1 MKHNGITLFS
11 ILVLLVFAG
20 SIFYFFNTIRIDY
33 KNGLPRAEKIF
44 EEISSQAKKNPEQL
58 KKEMFS
64 GEETVHSAK
73 YTKNNRILIAYPDE
87 QTSSQVST
95 TKLVKIFSKTIVEQ
109 ENTYEL
115 KLALYILRPAV
126 IYNAARQ
133 SFIIILGATLAT
145 IGVLI
150 FISVKSKKG
159 VPAETETEES
169 TPDENPQEIEIEE
182 ENTGIQDAENAAED
196 DSAQENIPETEET
209 EIPEDFSDSN
219 SEQENESS
227 SEEPEIELPD
237 SDSGFDSDSV
247 ETENQDS
254 GNENDSEAYYNEHKI
269 MQEARN
275 SFEGEASLNERI
287 NFELTKAA
295 SNGQDFSVL
304 LIEIKDSEKF
314 ADIKKFLDDNYGKE
328 NIFNYKP
335 QILAL
340 LKENTN
346 IDDAEDKAAL
356 IENNIKAFFEE
367 QNLAIGISSRSLRT
381 ITADRILSEAEEA
394 LNHANSDP
402 DSKIVGFHV
411 DLEKYREFVENSQK
425 AENDSE

>member
-11 ILVLLVFAG
+11 ILVLLVFTG
-20 SIFYFFNTIRIDY
+20 SIFYFFNTIRVDY

-44 EEISSQAKKNPEQL
+44 EEISSQAEKNPEQL

-64 GEETVHSAK
+64 SEETVHSAK

-159 VPAETETEES
+159 SPAETETEES
-169 TPDENPQEIEIEE
+169 TPDENPQKIEIEE
-182 ENTGIQDAENAAED
+182 ENTGIQDNETAAED
-196 DSAQENIPETEET
+196 DSAQENIPEQEET

-247 ETENQDS
+247 ETESQDS
-254 GNENDSEAYYNEHKI
+254 RNENDSEAYYNEHKI

-275 SFEGEASLNERI
+275 SVEGEVSLNERI
-287 NFELTKAA
+287 NFELTKSA

-356 IENNIKAFFEE
+356 IENNIKAFFDE
-367 QNLAIGISSRSLRT
+367 QNLAIGISSRSLRM

-394 LNHANSDP
+394 LNHANNDP

-425 AENDSE
+425 SENDSE

>member
-20 SIFYFFNTIRIDY
+20 SIFYFFNTIRVDY

-44 EEISSQAKKNPEQL
+44 EEISSQAEKNPEQL

-64 GEETVHSAK
+64 SEETVHSAK

-159 VPAETETEES
+159 APTETETEES
-169 TPDENPQEIEIEE
+169 TPDENPQEIKIEE
-182 ENTGIQDAENAAED
+182 KNTGIQDNETAAED
-196 DSAQENIPETEET
+196 DSAQENIPEPEET

-219 SEQENESS
+219 SEQENETC
-227 SEEPEIELPD
+227 SEEPEIEIPD
-237 SDSGFDSDSV
+237 SDSGFDSDSI

-287 NFELTKAA
+287 NFELTKSA
-295 SNGQDFSVL
+295 SNGQDFSLL

-328 NIFNYKP
+328 NIFSYKP

-340 LKENTN
+340 LKENTS
-346 IDDAEDKAAL
+346 IDEAEDKAAL

-394 LNHANSDP
+394 LNHANNDP

>member
-145 IGVLI
+145 IGVLS

>member
-44 EEISSQAKKNPEQL
+44 EEISSQAEKNPEQL

-64 GEETVHSAK
+64 SEETVHSAK

-169 TPDENPQEIEIEE
+169 TLDENPQEIEIEE

-196 DSAQENIPETEET
+196 DCAQENIPEPEET

-269 MQEARN
+269 MQEAQN
-275 SFEGEASLNERI
+275 SVEGEASLNERI

>member
-109 ENTYEL
+109 KNTYEL

>member
-11 ILVLLVFAG
+11 IFVLLVFAG

-44 EEISSQAKKNPEQL
+44 EEISTQAEKNPEQL

-64 GEETVHSAK
+64 SEETVHSAK

-159 VPAETETEES
+159 VPTETETEES
-169 TPDENPQEIEIEE
+169 DPDENPQEIKIEE
-182 ENTGIQDAENAAED
+182 ENTGNQDNETAAED
-196 DSAQENIPETEET
+196 DSAQENIPEQEKT

-247 ETENQDS
+247 ETEKQDS

-269 MQEARN
+269 MQEAQN
-275 SFEGEASLNERI
+275 SDEGEASLNERI

-295 SNGQDFSVL
+295 ANGQDFSVL
-304 LIEIKDSEKF
+304 LIELKDSEKF

-328 NIFNYKP
+328 NIFSYKP

-394 LNHANSDP
+394 LNHANNDP
-402 DSKIVGFHV
+402 DSRIVGFHV

>member
-20 SIFYFFNTIRIDY
+20 SIFYFFNTIRVDY

-44 EEISSQAKKNPEQL
+44 EEISSQAEKNPEQL

-64 GEETVHSAK
+64 SEETVHSAK

-159 VPAETETEES
+159 VPTETETEES
-169 TPDENPQEIEIEE
+169 TPDENPREIEIEE
-182 ENTGIQDAENAAED
+182 ENTGIQDNETAAKD
-196 DSAQENIPETEET
+196 DSAQENIPEPEET
-209 EIPEDFSDSN
+209 EITEDFSDSN
-219 SEQENESS
+219 SEKENESS

-247 ETENQDS
+247 ETESQDS

-269 MQEARN
+269 MQEAQN
-275 SFEGEASLNERI
+275 SVEDEATLNERI
-287 NFELTKAA
+287 NFELTKSA

-328 NIFNYKP
+328 NIFSYKP

-346 IDDAEDKAAL
+346 IDEAEDKAAL

-394 LNHANSDP
+394 LNHANNDP

>member
-20 SIFYFFNTIRIDY
+20 SIFYFFNTIRVDY

-44 EEISSQAKKNPEQL
+44 EEISSQAEKNPEQL

-64 GEETVHSAK
+64 SEETVHSAK

-95 TKLVKIFSKTIVEQ
+95 TRLVKIFSKTIVEQ

-150 FISVKSKKG
+150 FISIKSKKG

-169 TPDENPQEIEIEE
+169 TPDENTQEIEIEE
-182 ENTGIQDAENAAED
+182 ENSGIQDNETAAKD
-196 DSAQENIPETEET
+196 TSAQENIPEPEET
-209 EIPEDFSDSN
+209 EISEDFSDSN

-275 SFEGEASLNERI
+275 SVKGEASLNERI

-328 NIFNYKP
+328 NIFSYKP

-381 ITADRILSEAEEA
+381 ITASRILSEAEEA
-394 LNHANSDP
+394 LNHANNDP
-402 DSKIVGFHV
+402 DSRIVGFHV

>member
-20 SIFYFFNTIRIDY
+20 SIFYFFNTIRVDY

-44 EEISSQAKKNPEQL
+44 EEISSQAEKNPEQL

-64 GEETVHSAK
+64 SEETVHSAK
-73 YTKNNRILIAYPDE
+73 YTKNNRILIAYPHE

-159 VPAETETEES
+159 APTETETEES
-169 TPDENPQEIEIEE
+169 VLDENSQKIEIEE
-182 ENTGIQDAENAAED
+182 ENTGIQDNETAAED
-196 DSAQENIPETEET
+196 DSAPENIPEPEET

-219 SEQENESS
+219 SGQENETS

-237 SDSGFDSDSV
+237 SDSGFDSDSI

-287 NFELTKAA
+287 NFELTKSA
-295 SNGQDFSVL
+295 SNGQDFSLL

-328 NIFNYKP
+328 NIFSYKP

-340 LKENTN
+340 LKENTS
-346 IDDAEDKAAL
+346 IDEAEDKAAL

-394 LNHANSDP
+394 LNHANNDP

>member
-20 SIFYFFNTIRIDY
+20 SIFYFFNTIRVDY

-44 EEISSQAKKNPEQL
+44 EEISSQAEKNPEQL

-64 GEETVHSAK
+64 SEETVHSAK

-196 DSAQENIPETEET
+196 DSAQENIPEPEET
-209 EIPEDFSDSN
+209 EIPENFSDSN

-227 SEEPEIELPD
+227 SEEPEIELPN

-356 IENNIKAFFEE
+356 IENNIKAFFKE

>member
-20 SIFYFFNTIRIDY
+20 SIFYFFNTIRVDY

-44 EEISSQAKKNPEQL
+44 EEISSQAEKNPEQL

-64 GEETVHSAK
+64 SEETVHSAK

-115 KLALYILRPAV
+115 KLALYILRPTV

-169 TPDENPQEIEIEE
+169 GPDENPQEIEIEE
-182 ENTGIQDAENAAED
+182 ENTGIQENETAAKAA
-196 DSAQENIPETEET
+196 SAQENIPEQEKT

-219 SEQENESS
+219 SEQENENC

-247 ETENQDS
+247 ETESQDS
-254 GNENDSEAYYNEHKI
+254 RNENDSEAYYNEHKI

-275 SFEGEASLNERI
+275 SVEGEATLNERI

-304 LIEIKDSEKF
+304 LIEIKNSEKF

-328 NIFNYKP
+328 NIFSYKP

-394 LNHANSDP
+394 LNHANNDP